1 MVLLYCEIET
11 FPLRMTIG
19 LSGHK
24 AQGMTIAKDEPFEK
38 AVLNFPT
45 SATRNNSV
53 SLEYA
58 MTGPAKTL
66 ADFAIGNKIADLD
79 RSKLLK
85 IGTMPKD
92 VERHEF
98 QQMVKEQYERM
109 DRPRVKAEIA
119 AVDTVEVKTYEGGC
133 CFLRK

>member
-1 MVLLYCEIET
+1 MV
-11 FPLRMTIG
+11 IG
-19 LSGHK
+19 INGHK
-24 AQGMTIAKDEPFEK
+24 TQGTTIAKDETFEK
-38 AVLNFPT
+38 AVINFPT